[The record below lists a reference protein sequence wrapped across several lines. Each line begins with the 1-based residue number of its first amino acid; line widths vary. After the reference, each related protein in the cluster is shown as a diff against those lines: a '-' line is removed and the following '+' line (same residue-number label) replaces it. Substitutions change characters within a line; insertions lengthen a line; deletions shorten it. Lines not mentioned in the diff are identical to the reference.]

1 MWTCEGFLSLL
12 VLLRM
17 SCPFETDTRP
27 GSTDLCT
34 TCSRSS
40 TSLQLCS
47 ACRDPA
53 VLYCS
58 RDCQRLDWRIHR
70 IQCLEGRRLIDVLS
84 AVEVALFGTQSPEPT
99 SDSGRLARVYL
110 ALGNAAADPS
120 ANGST
125 EERVAAVLGLIA
137 LPPIVEI
144 LRPDGPRWIAFA
156 PGRCHGAFH
165 TQGAAA
171 AALVPVVGAKAR
183 GVSPPP
189 GVLPSDPGRAPP
201 LSYLEA
207 GAVACIIGSHVRP
220 VSGTEVPMTPADHV
234 ALQPKSLPRDHFA
247 LMTSGLWLAVPGR
260 TPSGAET
267 VVQVQVQDLPRW
279 LRRKR
284 LASVWEAEGLALAG
298 DVGGAKEGSAGS
310 HKQQISLTDA

>member
-1 MWTCEGFLSLL
+1 
-12 VLLRM
+12 M
-17 SCPFETDTRP
+17 SCPFAPACSFGKTDTHHP
-27 GSTDLCT
+27 DLCT

-40 TSLQLCS
+40 PSLQLCS

-110 ALGNAAADPS
+110 ALGDAAPDPS

-125 EERVAAVLGLIA
+125 EERVASCLGQIA

-144 LRPDGPRWIAFA
+144 LRPDGPRWVAFA

-189 GVLPSDPGRAPP
+189 GVLPLPEPGRAPP
-201 LSYLEA
+201 PSYLEA
-207 GAVACIIGSHVRP
+207 GAVACAIGSHVRP
-220 VSGTEVPMTPADHV
+220 VSGAEVPTTPADHV

-284 LASVWEAEGLALAG
+284 LASVWEAEGLALSG
-298 DVGGAKEGSAGS
+298 EVGGAKEGSAGS
-310 HKQQISLTDA
+310 RKQQISLTDA